1 MGDVAEKEENLLSE
15 GLLDGQPNPGGDFRK
30 PRKPTESPFECP
42 PRDDSL
48 LYLPKG

>member
-30 PRKPTESPFECP
+30 PREPTESPFESP
-42 PRDDSL
+42 PWDDSL
-48 LYLPKG
+48 LYPPKG